1 MNLAKKLS
9 AFTLTILT
17 IANLAL
23 SAYAEGSTSIIDNVQ
38 NFSHEVQ
45 VDSEIIVPV
54 IEVVVPTT
62 ASIVLNPY
70 KLPYGENNEKND
82 QIISTDI
89 NIINNSNVP
98 VTVELSGSTQS
109 TSTTGADN
117 IAPRLI
123 YSYNL
128 GAGSTVEQSPSKYIL
143 LYLQDMDTNTKV
155 AIAGDE
161 TNRFTFGDVD
171 PNSTMNLR
179 FTGAMSTKA
188 RWTGDESISISPVF
202 KVNAITGVEN

>member
-89 NIINNSNVP
+89 NIINNSFIIILFMYI
-98 VTVELSGSTQS
+98 LSF
-109 TSTTGADN
+109 
-117 IAPRLI
+117 LI
-123 YSYNL
+123 YISSYF
-128 GAGSTVEQSPSKYIL
+128 TVYI
-143 LYLQDMDTNTKV
+143 N
-155 AIAGDE
+155 
-161 TNRFTFGDVD
+161 FF
-171 PNSTMNLR
+171 
-179 FTGAMSTKA
+179 
-188 RWTGDESISISPVF
+188 
-202 KVNAITGVEN
+202 